1 MSATAREKMQSY
13 RARLKAQGLRPIQI
27 WVPDTRSPAFLA
39 EARRQSK
46 LVSRRR
52 KSEGEVLDF
61 IEAAFD
67 WDDAL

>member
-1 MSATAREKMQSY
+1 MTTTAQEKMRSY

-27 WVPDTRSPAFLA
+27 WVPDIRSPAFLA
-39 EARRQSK
+39 EAQRQSK
-46 LVSRRR
+46 LVSRRH

-67 WDDAL
+67 WDDAK